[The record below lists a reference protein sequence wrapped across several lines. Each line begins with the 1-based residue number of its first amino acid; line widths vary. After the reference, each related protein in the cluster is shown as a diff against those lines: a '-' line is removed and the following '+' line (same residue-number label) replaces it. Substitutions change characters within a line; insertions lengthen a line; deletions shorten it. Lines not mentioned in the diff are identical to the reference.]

1 MTNSSVV
8 QQNSGIFSASKPKGS
23 LGSLLHYGYRMFYDN
38 YRLNNKSY
46 TLANMDF
53 NHIRIERMLHMA
65 EKRLRFFFKD
75 LVVEGHDWPGAIH
88 VANYEKLKAAYETA
102 RTYDIDLEDELQHID
117 GYVILKDEDSIVAL
131 LNAYLSVGAGQEVRL
146 HDVSPNKVIRFDL
159 SH

>member
-1 MTNSSVV
+1 
-8 QQNSGIFSASKPKGS
+8 
-23 LGSLLHYGYRMFYDN
+23 MFYDN
-38 YRLNNKSY
+38 YRLNNKNY
-46 TLANMDF
+46 TLANIDF

-65 EKRLRFFFKD
+65 EKRLGFFFKD

-102 RTYDIDLEDELQHID
+102 RTYDIDLEDELRHID